1 MKSHIKSLSYVK
13 SLDSYKLCGL
23 MLFGGILLMF
33 LAGILAPGQGIVASV
48 TPSGNLESFMKD
60 RLNAKVDNDEWAH
73 ITAIAYVAGHL
84 AMLGGIA
91 ALWPNR
97 LRRSP
102 NTALTRAGLLAIT
115 VAAAAG
121 IAGALGDMTMVEVI
135 KYGRTPGIADQ
146 DYFGYA
152 QVVNI
157 FDVAF
162 DYVILLTAFS
172 GYALLATGLALKF
185 GPGRRRNAHL
195 GIALISGVALLC
207 SFLGYHFP
215 DSSLVQTG
223 AGFLVVTVGWL
234 MVLGVWIYKGDEQ
247 LLEDSAA
254 D

>member
-1 MKSHIKSLSYVK
+1 MMSYVK
-13 SLDSYKLCGL
+13 SMNSYKLCGL
-23 MLFGGILLMF
+23 MLFGGILVMF
-33 LAGILAPGQGIVASV
+33 IFGGLQPGQAIVGAVS
-48 TPSGNLESFMKD
+48 PSGDLETFMED
-60 RLNAKVDNDEWAH
+60 RLNAKVDHDEWTH
-73 ITAIAYVAGHL
+73 VTAIAYVAGHL

-102 NTALTRAGLLAIT
+102 ETALTRAGLLAIT
-115 VAAAAG
+115 VGAAAG

-162 DYVILLTAFS
+162 DFVILLTVFA
-172 GYALLATGLALKF
+172 GYLLLASGLALKF
-185 GPGRRRNAHL
+185 GKGRRRNAHL
-195 GIALISGVALLC
+195 GIAAVSGAALVC

-215 DSSLVQTG
+215 DSPLVQVG
-223 AGFLVVTVGWL
+223 AGFLVVTVIWL
-234 MVLGVWIYKGDEQ
+234 MVLGVWIYKEDQQ
-247 LLEDSAA
+247 LLEGLKD